1 MSFPLIVLAGV
12 GMWFLLEGAAYA
24 VAPDF
29 MRRMAV
35 LLSQMS
41 TRELTMAGL
50 AGGAIGAALIWLAV
64 HLG

>member
-1 MSFPLIVLAGV
+1 MTLPLILLAGV

-29 MRRMAV
+29 MRRLAV
-35 LLSQMS
+35 LITQMS

-50 AGGAIGAALIWLAV
+50 GGGAVGIVLIWLAV

>member
-1 MSFPLIVLAGV
+1 MSFPLIMLAGI

-29 MRRMAV
+29 MRRMADLV
-35 LLSQMS
+35 SQMG
-41 TRELTMAGL
+41 TRELTLAGL
-50 AGGAIGAALIWLAV
+50 VGAAAGAALLWLAV

>member
-1 MSFPLIVLAGV
+1 MTLPLILLAGV

-29 MRRMAV
+29 MRRLAV
-35 LLSQMS
+35 LVTQMS

-50 AGGAIGAALIWLAV
+50 VGGAIGIALIWLAV

>member
-1 MSFPLIVLAGV
+1 MTLPLILLAGV

-29 MRRMAV
+29 MRRLAV
-35 LLSQMS
+35 LVSQMG

-50 AGGAIGAALIWLAV
+50 IGTALGVILIWLAV

>member
-1 MSFPLIVLAGV
+1 MNPLFLLLAGV

-29 MRRMAV
+29 MRRMAAM
-35 LLSQMS
+35 LAEMG

-50 AGGAIGAALIWLAV
+50 AGGAIGAAVLWLAV
-64 HLG
+64 QIG

>member
-1 MSFPLIVLAGV
+1 MTLPLIMLAGI

-29 MRRMAV
+29 MRRLAV
-35 LLSQMS
+35 LVTQMS

-50 AGGAIGAALIWLAV
+50 AGGAVGIVVIWLAV
-64 HLG
+64 HLC